1 MSDML
6 IRFHTRS
13 LFGASRLRLLM
24 PDDAPFY
31 PYITEN
37 NPYYNRPAKTLVILH
52 GFSGDECTWLYQGRA
67 QELCLRYNLNIVL
80 ANGNISFYL
89 NRVES
94 GQNYCT
100 FIGEDLMAFLRKTFS
115 IAERRED
122 TLIAGES
129 MGGFGALHTGFA
141 YPDTFGHIIALS
153 SGLIQH
159 EVSEMK
165 PEGGGNFAANYEYY
179 RTVFG
184 EPEKLLESD
193 NNPETLVKKMKAAGK
208 QAPKVFMA
216 CGTEDFLLP
225 TNIEFRDFLEREGIP
240 VDFHIGEGEKHDFA
254 FWNRMMDLA
263 LPWALA

>member
-193 NNPETLVKKMKAAGK
+193 NNPETLVKKMKAAGSRPRRSSWPAEPRISSCRPILNSGISWSVK
-208 QAPKVFMA
+208 ASPSTSISGKGRNMISLS
-216 CGTEDFLLP
+216 GT
-225 TNIEFRDFLEREGIP
+225 G
-240 VDFHIGEGEKHDFA
+240 
-254 FWNRMMDLA
+254 
-263 LPWALA
+263 